1 MNLITETSHE
11 IELFESKSKQ
21 PYIIG
26 IFSTA
31 EVKNNNGRRYKKDLL
46 KRESDKFIS
55 EKIAT
60 KTGFGELMHPTG
72 PEINLDKVSILIE
85 SLEWKG
91 VDLYGKAKILNTPMG
106 KIAREL
112 VKEGN
117 LGISSRGLGTVSE
130 SGYVNEDFNLITYD
144 LVADASNPNSKF
156 VNGILEGVNFTVAT
170 KMTNEEA
177 VDEYFKYSKFL
188 IDNIL
193 KSIK

>member
-1 MNLITETSHE
+1 MQLITETSHD

-21 PYIIG
+21 PYIMG

-31 EVKNNNGRRYKKDLL
+31 EVKNNNGRRYKKELL
-46 KRESDKFIS
+46 ERETNKFIS
-55 EKIAT
+55 EKVTT
-60 KTGFGELMHPTG
+60 KTGFGELMHPAG
-72 PEINLDKVSILIE
+72 PEINLDKVAILIE

-91 VDLYGKAKILNTPMG
+91 ADLYGKAKILNTPMG
-106 KIAREL
+106 KIAKEL

-156 VNGILEGVNFTVAT
+156 VNGILEGVDFIVPT

-177 VDEYFKYSKFL
+177 ELEYLKYSKTL
-188 IDNIL
+188 IDKML
-193 KSIK
+193 KVL